1 MSDSPDDLP
10 ADSPLSGDEALQRRQ
25 MQRMRTLSALADG
38 IARSMGD
45 LLHSARVQLQMTH
58 EDIPEDHVA
67 QNYLNH
73 TLENLGEIETLVE
86 HLLILSKKDIG
97 GGKEEVDMVAVVEE
111 VLSLAESAF
120 PSGFTFRTRY
130 DEDCTVVGAPAQLQ
144 QLVANLVTNAGMR
157 MQGREDE
164 QPTVLDTSVRKVV
177 ADPDLA
183 GEYLDV
189 DPGTYVHIA
198 VSNTGEGSAPN
209 DREAPGTSVLV
220 DEDDLYLSVAL
231 GIVNAHGGEMTVRDE
246 PDEGITYN
254 VYLPS
259 DSGEDAAPDSES
271 PVSARA
277 DAEQRILVVDDDKT
291 VRTLEEIRLS
301 RLGHDVVT
309 TSNSQEALAVV
320 RETPEEF
327 DVILVDYH
335 MPDMNGP
342 ELVHALREEGSEAS
356 VVLMTG
362 LSAQISESKARV
374 MGIDHIL
381 RKPVESHELRDLLA
395 KLES

>member
-1 MSDSPDDLP
+1 MSDNHDDSST
-10 ADSPLSGDEALQRRQ
+10 DSSSLEEEVLQRRQ

-38 IARSMGD
+38 IAQSMSD

-58 EDIPEDHVA
+58 EDLPEDHVT
-67 QNYLNH
+67 QNYLSH

-86 HLLILSKKDIG
+86 HLLILSKEDVG
-97 GGKEEVDMVAVVEE
+97 GGEEEIDVVALVKE

-120 PSGFTFRTRY
+120 PQGFTFRTRY
-130 DEDCTVVGAPAQLQ
+130 DDDCTVIGVSAQLQ
-144 QLVANLVTNAGMR
+144 QLVANLVTNAGAR
-157 MQGREDE
+157 MKGREDE
-164 QPTVLDTSVRKVV
+164 QPTVLDTTVRKVV

-198 VSNTGEGSAPN
+198 VSNTGEGSAL
-209 DREAPGTSVLV
+209 REQEAPGTTVSV
-220 DEDDLYLSVAL
+220 DEDDLQLSVAL
-231 GIVNAHGGEMTVRDE
+231 EIVDAHGGEMTVRDE
-246 PDEGITYN
+246 PEEGITYN

-259 DSGEDAAPDSES
+259 ASGEDADTDSES
-271 PVSARA
+271 PVSARSG
-277 DAEQRILVVDDDKT
+277 AEQRILVVDDDKT
-291 VRTLEEIRLS
+291 VRTLEDIRLS

-320 RETPEEF
+320 RESPKGF

-342 ELVHALREEGSEAS
+342 ELVHALREEGSDAS

-362 LSAQISESKARV
+362 LSAQISASKARV

-381 RKPVESHELRDLLA
+381 RKPVESHELRDLLSQ
-395 KLES
+395 LGR